1 MRASLEQRQQKAMS
15 FFKLF
20 GLDQNVEELREELS
34 IPEGIFG
41 GSRVMITTDPTHPGL
56 RQLQP
61 NRQRVAYLV
70 LPDEEIQ
77 LGLIRP
83 LRLSYQH
90 VVCGRVTRIGLTI
103 AQTFARQPSFY
114 TSTFCAACKGHFPL
128 TVHDDSGAIPEFQFF
143 WEDSSP
149 VGR

>member
-1 MRASLEQRQQKAMS
+1 MALFR
-15 FFKLF
+15 LF
-20 GLDQNVEELREELS
+20 GFDHIIGQIVEEVREEPF

-41 GSRVMITTDPTHPGL
+41 ESRVMITTDPTHPGL
-56 RQLQP
+56 RELQS
-61 NRQRVAYLV
+61 NKQQVAYLV

-90 VVCGRVTRIGLTI
+90 VVCDTVTQMGLTI

-114 TSTFCAACKGHFPL
+114 SSTFCAACKGHFPL
-128 TVHDDSGAIPEFQFF
+128 TIYDDSGTIPQFQFL
-143 WEDSSP
+143 WDDGSP